1 MTLRLVW
8 RQLLVAG
15 LLVLMAGSLTAKN
28 SWSASTG
35 RSRSHASS
43 TPKAHSSSRSSS
55 RANQKCATCER
66 DSRGRIE
73 RSSGAK
79 REFQRG
85 SPCPS
90 TGKRSGACPGYVIDH
105 VTPLKRGGADAPSNV
120 QWQTRDAAKAKDKIE

>member
-1 MTLRLVW
+1 MTCRFV
-8 RQLLVAG
+8 RKQLLIGG
-15 LLVLMAGSLTAKN
+15 LLVLVAGSLTAKN

-43 TPKAHSSSRSSS
+43 TSKAHSSR
-55 RANQKCATCER
+55 RANKKCVTCER
-66 DSRGRIE
+66 DNRGRIE
-73 RSSGAK
+73 RSSRAK